1 MKKSG
6 LQLATIAVIGALTLS
21 SCEGY
26 SSIEDNII
34 SGDVR
39 SPNSALNT
47 NFDGAVFSIPSPIQ
61 TGYLIKELNLS
72 FDAKLG
78 NDPSKVRLYVDEYS
92 QSLNLGIYGADLG
105 YSALYDQKNIT
116 LKYLSSVENLTNQL
130 GLNAA
135 FNTEFLNSF
144 ESKIDDEKEMIHLMS
159 EAFKKADNFLKNS
172 NRKAASALILT
183 GGWLESIHLACQ
195 LNSKSPRQEIKQRI
209 GEQKQ
214 SIGTIIAIL
223 NEYNNNSLHNDLIEQ
238 LNDLSLSFDKIS
250 IRYEYVAPEI
260 DVENKTTTFM
270 HSTEIDFKNEIVEE
284 IKTKIEAIRL
294 SIIYNSNL

>member
-1 MKKSG
+1 MKNSG
-6 LQLATIAVIGALTLS
+6 LQFAVIAVICALTLN

-26 SSIEDNII
+26 SSIEDNLI

-39 SPNSALNT
+39 NPNSALNT
-47 NFDGAVFSIPSPIQ
+47 NFDGAVFGIPSPIQ
-61 TGYLIKELNLS
+61 TGYLIKELKLS

-78 NDPSKVRLYVDEYS
+78 NDPSKVHMYDDEYS
-92 QSLNLGIYGADLG
+92 QSLNLGIYGVDLG

-116 LKYLSSVENLTNQL
+116 LNYLASVEKLTNQL
-130 GLNAA
+130 GLGAA
-135 FNTEFLNSF
+135 FDTDFLKSF

-183 GGWLESIHLACQ
+183 GGWLESIYLACQ
-195 LNSKSPRQEIKQRI
+195 LNAKNPKHEIKQRI

-214 SIGTIIAIL
+214 SIGTIIAVL
-223 NEYNNNSLHNDLIEQ
+223 TEYNNNSFHNDLIEQ
-238 LNDLSLSFDKIS
+238 LNDLSLSFDKI
-250 IRYEYVAPEI
+250 IIKYEYAAPEI
-260 DVENKTTTFM
+260 DIENKTTTLM
-270 HSTEIDFKNEIVEE
+270 HSTEIDFKNEIVKE